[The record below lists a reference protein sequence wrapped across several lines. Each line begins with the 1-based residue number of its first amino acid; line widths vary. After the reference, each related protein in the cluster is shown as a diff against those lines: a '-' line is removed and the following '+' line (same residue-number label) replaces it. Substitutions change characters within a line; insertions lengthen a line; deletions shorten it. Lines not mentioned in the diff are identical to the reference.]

1 MHNGDKS
8 DAALG
13 KLVNEH
19 LRSLGLETPVVRQ
32 NWVEKDRIALIAQCF
47 KRIMSDGLNLDL
59 NDDSMQDTPNRL
71 AKMFVNEIFWGLD
84 YNNFPK
90 CTAIKQH

>member
-32 NWVEKDRIALIAQCF
+32 NWVEKISNYA
-47 KRIMSDGLNLDL
+47 
-59 NDDSMQDTPNRL
+59 
-71 AKMFVNEIFWGLD
+71 
-84 YNNFPK
+84 
-90 CTAIKQH
+90 